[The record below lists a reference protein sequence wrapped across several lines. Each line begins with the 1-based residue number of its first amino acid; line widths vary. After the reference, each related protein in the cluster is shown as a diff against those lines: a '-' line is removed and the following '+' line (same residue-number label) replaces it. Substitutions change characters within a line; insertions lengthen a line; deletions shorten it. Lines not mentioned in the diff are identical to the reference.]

1 MKFVIGSDIYE
12 LLDLAEYYG
21 IIHYTKRDFAEMKTL
36 TFVSLKLES
45 ISRESL
51 LWVISTLKRD
61 EMTPSERVIQ
71 SRIKEAFGLKMAPEV
86 WESIIS
92 MMEEETSTFQVIEI
106 EEDLAIR
113 SKTKAIYLAEE
124 LPWVSHDT
132 SGEDIDPI
140 LFDKLI

>member
-71 SRIKEAFGLKMAPEV
+71 SRIKEAFGLKMAPE
-86 WESIIS
+86 
-92 MMEEETSTFQVIEI
+92 
-106 EEDLAIR
+106 
-113 SKTKAIYLAEE
+113 
-124 LPWVSHDT
+124 
-132 SGEDIDPI
+132 DIDPI

>member
-1 MKFVIGSDIYE
+1 
-12 LLDLAEYYG
+12 
-21 IIHYTKRDFAEMKTL
+21 
-36 TFVSLKLES
+36 
-45 ISRESL
+45 
-51 LWVISTLKRD
+51 
-61 EMTPSERVIQ
+61 
-71 SRIKEAFGLKMAPEV
+71 
-86 WESIIS
+86 